1 MSNIKMIGF
10 SVLIVLAYGAYW
22 KLWDTAYKAGMD
34 FQLAETGKAL
44 KEEQR
49 KNSERLN
56 QVINERN
63 SSRDKVI
70 ELNEIIKNP
79 TPVSPTIVEIIKYKP
94 VDECIFDDEFK
105 RLLNQSWEDGFTT
118 VTSSD

>member
-1 MSNIKMIGF
+1 MIGF
-10 SVLIVLAYGAYW
+10 SVLIVLAYGVYW

-34 FQLAETGKAL
+34 FQLAEAGKVL

-49 KNSERLN
+49 KNADRLN
-56 QVINERN
+56 QLISERN
-63 SSRDKVI
+63 SSRNKVI

-79 TPVSPTIVEIIKYKP
+79 TPVSPTVIEIVKYKP
-94 VDECIFDDEFK
+94 ADKCIFDDEFK
-105 RLLNQSWEDGFTT
+105 RLLNQSWEDGFAP